1 MSDSVTKAPLAL
13 LAAFAFWPVA
23 APTLGA
29 QLAQAPAPAS
39 RPVPVGRAV
48 RAPLAPVVDGRLD
61 DPAWAAAPVLAD
73 FVQHEPYDG
82 QPATERTEVRIVYD
96 DAAVYIGAWLFDR
109 DPSGM
114 VRSEAR
120 RDINLQETD
129 AFQIVWDT
137 YRDRQNAFVFGTTP
151 AGIEYDGQVTKEGE
165 GGFTGNLRQQGGS
178 GGGVNLN
185 WDGSWEVATS
195 ADEHG
200 WYAEFRIPFTTL
212 RYGRG
217 GPQVWGMNLARNL
230 RRRNEQSYWTPIPR
244 QYTLYRVSQAGT
256 LEGLEAPTRITAQ
269 VTPYAIGTA
278 HRDFVLD
285 SALDWSG
292 NGGGDAKVGLTPSL
306 TLDLTYHTD
315 FAQVEVDEQQVN
327 LTRFN
332 LFFPEKRPFFLENA
346 GTFSVGTPQAV
357 ELFFSRRVGIGPN
370 GEQVPIRGGGRLSGK
385 VGALQVGLLDIR
397 TEAVGT
403 AIPENNYAVGR
414 LVRELPNRSRIGVTF
429 GSRHNTDSTAD
440 RNLTYAVDG
449 RLGIGDRIAF
459 DGYLAGTDTP
469 NRVAGRHAYSLS
481 GSYTGRNWEAGA
493 VFREVGEDF
502 SPELGFLERPAHR
515 FVSLR
520 VLRHLRTP
528 NVPWFREFRPHISY
542 REHFDLAGFSQ
553 TRLIHID
560 SHFVFA
566 NGAFFQ
572 LPAINL
578 TREGLQSPFE
588 ISPGVMVPSGTYDN
602 LEWGFQFNTNR
613 GAPLSIESRIDIG
626 GFYSGYRKGAQGT
639 VNARA
644 GATFNAALR
653 YSYYEVDLREGSFE
667 TSLLGLRLS
676 YTFTPRIYLQSLV
689 QYNNQSE
696 QFSGNV
702 RFGWL
707 STAGTGLFLVY
718 NDVQR
723 VQRVVPGTLLGTWDA
738 QDRAFIVKLTR
749 QFNLVR

>member
-1 MSDSVTKAPLAL
+1 MKSVNHARRLVAVAI
-13 LAAFAFWPVA
+13 AAVVPFSLSAQQVP
-23 APTLGA
+23 GA
-29 QLAQAPAPAS
+29 TPARRPA
-39 RPVPVGRAV
+39 PVGRAIRV
-48 RAPLAPVVDGRLD
+48 ATPPAVDGHLD
-61 DPAWAAAPVLAD
+61 DAAWADAPVLTD

-82 QPATERTEVRIVYD
+82 QPATERTEVRILFD
-96 DAAVYIGAWLFDR
+96 DAAVYVGAWLFDR
-109 DPSGM
+109 DPSGI

-120 RDINLQETD
+120 RDIDLQETD

-137 YRDRQNAFVFGTTP
+137 YLDGQNAFVFGTTP

-165 GGFTGNLRQQGGS
+165 GGFTGNVRQQGGS

-185 WDGSWEVATS
+185 WDGSWDIATS
-195 ADEHG
+195 TDGRG
-200 WYAEFRIPFTTL
+200 WYAEFRIPFATL

-230 RRRNEQSYWTPIPR
+230 RRRNEQSYWTPIAR

-256 LEGLEAPTRITAQ
+256 LEGLEAPSRRVVQ

-278 HRDFVLD
+278 RRDFVLD
-285 SALDWSG
+285 TALDWSG
-292 NGGGDAKVGLTPSL
+292 NLGGDAKIGLTSAV
-306 TLDLTYHTD
+306 TLDLTYNTD

-346 GTFSVGTPQAV
+346 GTFSVGTPQAL
-357 ELFFSRRVGIGPN
+357 ELVFSRRIGIGPN

-385 VGALQVGLLDIR
+385 LGAFQLGLLDIR

-414 LVRELPNRSRIGVTF
+414 LVRELPNRSRLGVTF
-429 GSRHNTDSTAD
+429 AGRHNTDSTAD
-440 RNLTYAVDG
+440 RNFTFGVDG
-449 RLGIGDRIAF
+449 RLGIGDQLAF
-459 DGYLAGTDTP
+459 DGYLAGSDTP
-469 NRVAGRHAYSLS
+469 NRSGGELAYSLS
-481 GSYTGRNWEAGA
+481 GNYTGRNWELGG

-502 SPELGFLERPAHR
+502 NPEVGFLERPAHR

-528 NVPWFREFRPHISY
+528 SVSWFREFRPHISY
-542 REHFDLAGFSQ
+542 REHFDLEGFSQ

-560 SHFVFA
+560 SHFEFA

-572 LPAINL
+572 LPAINF
-578 TREGLQSPFE
+578 TREGLKAPFE
-588 ISPGVMVPSGTYDN
+588 IATGVVVPAGTYDN
-602 LEWGFQFNTNR
+602 IEWGFQFNTNR
-613 GAPLSIESRIDIG
+613 GAPLSIDGRIDIG
-626 GFYSGYRKGAQGT
+626 GFYSGHRKGGFGT
-639 VNARA
+639 INART
-644 GATFNAALR
+644 GSTFNAGLR
-653 YSYYEVDLREGSFE
+653 LSYYDVDLREGSFE

-676 YTFTPRIYLQSLV
+676 YSLTPRIYLQSLV
-689 QYNNQSE
+689 QYNNQSHL
-696 QFSGNV
+696 FSGNV

-723 VQRVVPGTLLGTWDA
+723 VERVVPGTLFGTWEPR
-738 QDRAFIVKLTR
+738 DRAVIVKLTR
-749 QFNLVR
+749 QFNVLR